1 VKRAS
6 TLQGELGTAPIAP
19 RASSSRLLGSRHA
32 MLAPLV
38 SSQARTALHVT
49 PALLALF
56 VENSEVCSAL
66 KV

>member
-1 VKRAS
+1 
-6 TLQGELGTAPIAP
+6 
-19 RASSSRLLGSRHA
+19 

-38 SSQARTALHVT
+38 SSQAKTALHVT